1 MQTTITSFFR
11 DSVLGGGSGGGTSS
25 SLSESLAWLIIVIIV
40 VEFELVIVS
49 KPKVHTLTYLG
60 NRSFIVRNGVYQTQ
74 LLCSLAKEWS
84 QIVKGVELLILVQ
97 VTSMIGR

>member
-1 MQTTITSFFR
+1 M
-11 DSVLGGGSGGGTSS
+11 
-25 SLSESLAWLIIVIIV
+25 IIVIIV
-40 VEFELVIVS
+40 VDLVIVS
-49 KPKVHTLTYLG
+49 KPKPVHTLTYLG

-97 VTSMIGR
+97 VTSMIER

>member
-1 MQTTITSFFR
+1 M
-11 DSVLGGGSGGGTSS
+11 
-25 SLSESLAWLIIVIIV
+25 IIVIIV

-49 KPKVHTLTYLG
+49 KPKPVHTLTYLG

-97 VTSMIGR
+97 VTSMIER